1 MIINP
6 INGQKYPVTSNIG
19 RQVLKKYLN
28 TYKYGGSDSDS
39 SIPEIIDDSNNGS
52 DLSDSSEE
60 MDFLTSHEIRTGF
73 ISIRSV
79 LAACRVLGISTSRA
93 NRINNVLDS
102 LERHITNVRSMY
114 ERSEAE
120 NIRILAAINSALEE
134 KDDEIRELKFLLQAC
149 SPAPGAG

>member
-1 MIINP
+1 MIVNP

-28 TYKYGGSDSDS
+28 TYKYGGSESYE
-39 SIPEIIDDSNNGS
+39 PATDDYLSNYDILRYFRS
-52 DLSDSSEE
+52 LRR
-60 MDFLTSHEIRTGF
+60 LVRTYF
-73 ISIRSV
+73 DH
-79 LAACRVLGISTSRA
+79 
-93 NRINNVLDS
+93 RINNPEQLTLFNNILDS

-134 KDDEIRELKFLLQAC
+134 KDNEIRMLNLLLQAC
-149 SPAPGAG
+149 SPAPEAG

>member
-1 MIINP
+1 MIVNP

-28 TYKYGGSDSDS
+28 TYKYGGSDG
-39 SIPEIIDDSNNGS
+39 EIV
-52 DLSDSSEE
+52 SSEDISDE
-60 MDFLTSHEIRTGF
+60 PATDDYLSNYDILRYFRSLRRLVRTYF
-73 ISIRSV
+73 DH
-79 LAACRVLGISTSRA
+79 
-93 NRINNVLDS
+93 RINNPEQLTLFNNILDS

-134 KDDEIRELKFLLQAC
+134 KDNEIRMLNLLLQAC
-149 SPAPGAG
+149 SPAPEAG